1 MAEEDK
7 PKDLKKLTE
16 ATQQEMGRILETVT
30 SIADRLIDGI
40 EEFNDKLDE
49 SEGKFDVIGKTMKR
63 GLIAEF
69 KNTVKNQE
77 NLIKLQLQAEK
88 GQLKSKDIARERQKL
103 EENRRLTELKI
114 ENIQKRKGNLSKEE
128 KKIQGQLIADL
139 QAEIDAQEEQL
150 EIIDEINKRNAL
162 SKGLTGLIGEN
173 IRGYIDDLDKSGVL
187 CCCF

>member
-49 SEGKFDVIGKTMKR
+49 SDGKMDVIGKTMKR

-77 NLIKLQLQAEK
+77 SLIKLQIQAEK
-88 GQLKSKDIARERQKL
+88 GQLKSKDIAKERQKL
-103 EENRRLTELKI
+103 EENRRLTQLKI
-114 ENIQKRKGNLSKEE
+114 ENIQERKGKLSKED

-139 QAEIDAQEEQL
+139 QGEIKAQKKQLDTIEE
-150 EIIDEINKRNAL
+150 IGKRPRYQGHLN
-162 SKGLTGLIGEN
+162 SRTEEKN
-173 IRGYIDDLDKSGVL
+173 DDLRGSYRLVDRSHG
-187 CCCF
+187 